1 MRDAG
6 SQRRRCI
13 LAVFSHPDDETSTCA
28 GTFAR
33 YAREGVEIY
42 VVTATRGE
50 LGTLGTGGLVV
61 ERDDLPAVREAELR
75 TVLQMYGV
83 QPPILL
89 NYRDQELVHAEL
101 EELSAQV
108 ASIMERVRPD
118 VVITWGPTGISNH
131 DDHVV
136 IHRTTVGAFHRYSSS
151 VDIPPR
157 LFFVALTEEVAE
169 RFEIALDGSEK
180 SPTVIMDI
188 TEHRSI
194 KLEALRTY

>member
-118 VVITWGPTGISNH
+118 VVITWGPTGISNY
-131 DDHVV
+131 DGHVV
-136 IHRTTVGAFHRYSSS
+136 IHRATVGAFHRYSSS

-180 SPTVIMDI
+180 SPTGIMDI
-188 TEHRSI
+188 TEHKSI